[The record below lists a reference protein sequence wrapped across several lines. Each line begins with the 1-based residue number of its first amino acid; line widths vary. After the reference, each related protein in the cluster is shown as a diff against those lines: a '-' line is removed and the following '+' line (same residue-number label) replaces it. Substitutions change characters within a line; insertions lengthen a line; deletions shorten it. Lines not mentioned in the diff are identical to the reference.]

1 MEKIPLVNEVQLMYK
16 RKNEISE
23 YSIGSS
29 VDAVE
34 IFRQQFP
41 EGSIDHR
48 EFVFMMCL
56 SQANKVLNVSKISEG
71 GLSSCVLDVRLI
83 FQTALLSNASA
94 IILCHN
100 HPSGSLRPSTQDLKI
115 TSEIKAAGKIMKIEL
130 LDHIIITSDS
140 YYAFADDA
148 IL

>member
-23 YSIGSS
+23 YSIESS
-29 VDAVE
+29 IDAVE
-34 IFRQQFP
+34 IFRGQFP

-100 HPSGSLRPSTQDLKI
+100 HPSGSLRPSTEDLKI
-115 TSEIKAAGKIMKIEL
+115 TQEIKAAGKLMKIEL

-148 IL
+148 II